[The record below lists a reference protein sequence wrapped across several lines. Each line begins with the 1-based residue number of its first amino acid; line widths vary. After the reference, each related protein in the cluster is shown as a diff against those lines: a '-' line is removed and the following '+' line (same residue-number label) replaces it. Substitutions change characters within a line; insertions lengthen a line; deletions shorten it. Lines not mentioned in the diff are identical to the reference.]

1 MPPRPIEVLRVLQ
14 WIGFEE
20 KRQTGN
26 HRILRH
32 PDGRQVVVPMH
43 PKELPMGT
51 FRRILKQAGLTTEE
65 FQTLHRKRLSADPGK
80 YQMHIGLITG
90 EFPPM
95 QGGVGDFTHEL
106 GKALAALGCQVNVIT
121 SMTAGSERQADGIAV
136 FPVIERWDWRCWGV
150 ILKLVREL
158 EPDVINIQYQTAAY
172 GMQPA
177 INLLPRRLRRE
188 RQRPRLV
195 ITYHDLREP
204 YLFPK
209 AGPLRRWITCEPA
222 RQSDAVIVTDHEDG
236 SRLTLHVSRLTHLAW
251 IPIGSNIAPAPPPNY
266 DRDAWRARWGAGSGN
281 LLLAYFG
288 FLNESKGGETLIRAL
303 AEVVNH
309 GVSAS
314 LLMIGG
320 QVGASDPTNVAYLR
334 QVEALITELGL
345 SERVMWTGYTPAPE
359 VSANLLATDICVL
372 PYRDGVSFRRGSF
385 MAALAHGCPIVSTR
399 PRVPV
404 PELRDGENILLVA
417 PDDAAALAEAIA
429 RLAENADLRR
439 RLGEGAATLARHF
452 TWEKIAARTLAL
464 YESLLV

>member
-1 MPPRPIEVLRVLQ
+1 
-14 WIGFEE
+14 
-20 KRQTGN
+20 
-26 HRILRH
+26 
-32 PDGRQVVVPMH
+32 
-43 PKELPMGT
+43 
-51 FRRILKQAGLTTEE
+51 
-65 FQTLHRKRLSADPGK
+65 
-80 YQMHIGLITG
+80 MHIGLITG

-95 QGGVGDFTHEL
+95 QGGVGDFTREL
-106 GKALAALGCQVNVIT
+106 GKALAALGCQVSVIT
-121 SMTAGSERQADGIAV
+121 STKAGNQRQMDGIAV

-150 ILKLVREL
+150 ILNLVREL

-172 GMQPA
+172 GMHPA
-177 INLLPRRLRRE
+177 INLLPKRLRRE
-188 RQRPRLV
+188 PQRPRVV

-236 SRLTLHVSRLTHLAW
+236 TRLTLRVSRLTHLAW

-266 DRDAWRARWGAGSGN
+266 DRDAWRARWDAGPGD

-359 VSANLLATDICVL
+359 VSANLLAADICVL
-372 PYRDGVSFRRGSF
+372 PYRDGASFRRGSF
-385 MAALAHGCPIVSTR
+385 MAALVHGCATVSTR
-399 PRVPV
+399 SPMPNDQCSM
-404 PELRDGENILLVA
+404 PNLIDGENVLLVP
-417 PDDAAALAEAIA
+417 PDDAQALAAAIIRLAEDTNLRRRLSAGAAALAQ
-429 RLAENADLRR
+429 
-439 RLGEGAATLARHF
+439 HF
-452 TWEKIAARTLAL
+452 TWESIAARTLAL
-464 YESLLV
+464 YKTLLSPHEEHPCSAS